1 MSKNKKSKKS
11 KKVTQEGKF
20 DHPLYGWT
28 APVIEYDLPIFT
40 ANRGPIE
47 FPEPVQ
53 FQSMRG
59 GDHMQISVSRLA
71 NVAALLAFGAAA
83 FGNVV
88 FGLQGLELVA
98 AGLGLHA
105 GGDLLEDIL
114 S

>member
-1 MSKNKKSKKS
+1 MTSLSKKKKS
-11 KKVTQEGKF
+11 KKVTEEGKF
-20 DHPLYGWT
+20 DHPLY
-28 APVIEYDLPIFT
+28 APLPVFK
-40 ANRGPIE
+40 AHKGPIE
-47 FPEPVQ
+47 FPESIFNPK
-53 FQSMRG
+53 RG

-71 NVAALLAFGAAA
+71 NVGALLAFGAAA

-88 FGLQGLELVA
+88 FGVSGLELVA

>member
-1 MSKNKKSKKS
+1 MPKNKKSKKKA

-20 DHPLYGWT
+20 DHPLYG
-28 APVIEYDLPIFT
+28 AGFGYEFDLPVFR
-40 ANRGPIE
+40 APRGPIE
-47 FPEPVQ
+47 YPEPS

-88 FGLQGLELVA
+88 LGLSGLELVA